1 MKFKI
6 FPFLE
11 ISLFILQLL
20 CTISETAKEIAHPTQ
35 LGKENKDLSNVYQ
48 KNKKQKNLYIFFL
61 QNP

>member
-48 KNKKQKNLYIFFL
+48 KKQKTKKPVYIFL